1 VRVPPSWLA
10 GRRDNRAVQR
20 FNLNTGEL
28 EYDESDPEGFRAG
41 MARFGAS
48 IGATML
54 GGSLYELPPGQS
66 NCPYHYEYG
75 NEEWLVVLEGKLTVR
90 HPGGEEELDPGDVVC
105 FPGGPEG
112 AHRLTN
118 RTDATVRVLMV
129 STMIEPSA
137 AVYPDS
143 DKIGIWPGAKQDTI
157 MVRRESS
164 VDYWD
169 GEI

>member
-1 VRVPPSWLA
+1 
-10 GRRDNRAVQR
+10 
-20 FNLNTGEL
+20 
-28 EYDESDPEGFRAG
+28 
-41 MARFGAS
+41 MARFGPS

-75 NEEWLVVLEGKLTVR
+75 NEEWLVVLEGRLTVR
-90 HPGGEEELDPGDVVC
+90 HPGGEEELEAGDVVC
-105 FPGGPEG
+105 FPDGPEG

-118 RTDATVRVLMV
+118 QTDASARILML

-143 DKIGIWPGAKQDTI
+143 DKIGIWPGNKEDTI
-157 MVRRESS
+157 MARRESN

>member
-1 VRVPPSWLA
+1 
-10 GRRDNRAVQR
+10 VQR
-20 FNLNTGEL
+20 FNLNTSEL

-48 IGATML
+48 IGATMV

-90 HPGGEEELDPGDVVC
+90 HPGGEEELEPGDVVC
-105 FPGGPEG
+105 FPVGPDG

-118 RTDATVRVLMV
+118 RTDASVRVLML
-129 STMIEPSA
+129 STMIEPSV

-143 DKIGIWPGAKQDTI
+143 DKIGVWPGDQEDNI

-169 GEI
+169 GET